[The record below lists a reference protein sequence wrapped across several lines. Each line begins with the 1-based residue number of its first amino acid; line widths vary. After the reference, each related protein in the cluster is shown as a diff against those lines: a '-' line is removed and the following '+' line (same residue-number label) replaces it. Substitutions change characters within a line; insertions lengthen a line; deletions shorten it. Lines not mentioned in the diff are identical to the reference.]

1 MRRLDEQAMKCEGL
15 EVHRRVHEARALEQG
30 DEAGRD
36 RQRLTVAERPDAR
49 ERGAGEEDVAE
60 RAGMD
65 DETASAH
72 ADTRLRGAV
81 PVLRALQ
88 RGAT

>member
-1 MRRLDEQAMKCEGL
+1 MASLTLRLLGTPGVM
-15 EVHRRVHEARALEQG
+15 
-30 DEAGRD
+30 
-36 RQRLTVAERPDAR
+36 R
-49 ERGAGEEDVAE
+49 ERGTSEEHVAE

-65 DETASAH
+65 DEAAPAH

-81 PVLRALQ
+81 PLTRALQ